1 MRREGWGLGHCHL
14 GVPFCGPLLKAGRI
28 EIHPKTGNIMGIW
41 WDMRIR
47 ISSNLSFFMDDLPI
61 KSNET
66 LHDGNAII
74 WVCYKKGY
82 RRCSGKQPFLYC
94 DMNFIAKWQHN
105 RIAVSNLC
113 NHTIYMYLWEETP
126 KTSLA
131 QPVSSPIHR
140 QPWLQRLTSEHR
152 LFAEEGSGSASTA
165 RDEFLLAV
173 DAPIFYP
180 PPANMGRR
188 KATKLDKELII
199 ISNMR
204 NNIVSK
210 QHKKPRRNT

>member
-1 MRREGWGLGHCHL
+1 MKRCMMGMPSFGFATKKGTADAQGNNHFFTAIWI
-14 GVPFCGPLLKAGRI
+14 PLLSDNTTVSPYR
-28 EIHPKTGNIMGIW
+28 TCV
-41 WDMRIR
+41 
-47 ISSNLSFFMDDLPI
+47 
-61 KSNET
+61 
-66 LHDGNAII
+66 II
-74 WVCYKKGY
+74 
-82 RRCSGKQPFLYC
+82 LY
-94 DMNFIAKWQHN
+94 
-105 RIAVSNLC
+105 
-113 NHTIYMYLWEETP
+113 IYMYLWEETP
-126 KTSLA
+126 NTSLA

>member
-1 MRREGWGLGHCHL
+1 
-14 GVPFCGPLLKAGRI
+14 
-28 EIHPKTGNIMGIW
+28 
-41 WDMRIR
+41 MRIR

-61 KSNET
+61 KSNEA

-94 DMNFIAKWQHN
+94 DMNFIAKRQHN

-131 QPVSSPIHR
+131 QPVSSPIHPR
-140 QPWLQRLTSEHR
+140 QPGLQPLTSDEHR
-152 LFAEEGSGSASTA
+152 FFAEEGSGSASASTA

-188 KATKLDKELII
+188 
-199 ISNMR
+199 SNK
-204 NNIVSK
+204 IK
-210 QHKKPRRNT
+210 QRTHNMI

>member
-28 EIHPKTGNIMGIW
+28 EIHPNTGNIMGIW

-105 RIAVSNLC
+105 RTAVSNLC
-113 NHTIYMYLWEETP
+113 NHTIYICIYGKNHLKPHLLNQSVHPFTNGNPGCNAWP
-126 KTSLA
+126 
-131 QPVSSPIHR
+131 
-140 QPWLQRLTSEHR
+140 
-152 LFAEEGSGSASTA
+152 AS
-165 RDEFLLAV
+165 
-173 DAPIFYP
+173 
-180 PPANMGRR
+180 
-188 KATKLDKELII
+188 
-199 ISNMR
+199 
-204 NNIVSK
+204 IVSLP
-210 QHKKPRRNT
+210 KKAPAPLRPREMSFSWASNQQN